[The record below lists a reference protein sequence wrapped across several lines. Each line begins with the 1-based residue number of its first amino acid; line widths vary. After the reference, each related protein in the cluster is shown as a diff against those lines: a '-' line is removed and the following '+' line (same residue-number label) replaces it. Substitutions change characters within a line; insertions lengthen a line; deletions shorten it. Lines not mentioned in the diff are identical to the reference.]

1 MKRWMLLSL
10 LPLLLV
16 CLASFWLVSPILKA
30 LPSRYVAR
38 LPEPIQALG
47 EREHVEVLPTA
58 QVAAMDSTALLGDV
72 PAATQPPPATV
83 TPQPT
88 VTPVQVATAA
98 ESEGESAKPLPTP
111 LPSPAPQATSIPIPP
126 AARISGI
133 DFMFQDWNNCGPATL
148 AMALSY
154 FGLGVTQQDTARVMK
169 PNPEDRNVSPAEMAD
184 YVNENT
190 EFRAV
195 SRTNGTLDTLR
206 RLLAHGH
213 PVIVEVGID
222 PPGDYTWMGWYG
234 HYLLAVAYD
243 DATGQVWV
251 YDSWFGTSE
260 VPGEN
265 ATVDGRV
272 ISYEELDDRW
282 LQFNRNYVALFRPE
296 EATQIAELIGPDMQ
310 EDVMWRN
317 AFARVQQEL
326 RANTANAYLW
336 FDLGTIHNALGEYDK
351 AAAAYDQARA
361 IGLPWRMLWYQFGP
375 FEAYLQMGRYDDV
388 ILLADVTLQDRPYFE
403 ESFYYKGLALAAS
416 GRLPEAR
423 ENLERAVA
431 FNPGFTAAVTAL
443 ADLD

>member
-1 MKRWMLLSL
+1 MKRWMLLSI

-16 CLASFWLVSPILKA
+16 CIASFWLVSPILKA

-58 QVAAMDSTALLGDV
+58 QAAAADSTALLGDLQTV
-72 PAATQPPPATV
+72 TQPPPATI
-83 TPQPT
+83 TPEPT
-88 VTPVQVATAA
+88 ITPVQALTTAGN
-98 ESEGESAKPLPTP
+98 ENDDSKSLPTP
-111 LPSPAPQATSIPIPP
+111 LPSATPSATSIPVPP
-126 AARISGI
+126 SARIEGI
-133 DFMFQDWNNCGPATL
+133 AFQFQDWNNCGPATL

-154 FGLGVTQQDTARVMK
+154 FGLEVTQQDTARVMK
-169 PNPEDRNVSPAEMAD
+169 PSPEDRNVSPQEMAD
-184 YVNENT
+184 YVNEHS
-190 EFRAV
+190 EFQAISRA
-195 SRTNGTLDTLR
+195 NGTLDIIR

-222 PPGDYTWMGWYG
+222 PPGDYAWMGWYG
-234 HYLLAVAYD
+234 HYLLVVAYD
-243 DATGQVWV
+243 DAAEQFWV

-265 ATVDGRV
+265 ATVEGRI
-272 ISYEELDDRW
+272 ISFDELDDRW

-296 EATQIAELIGPDMQ
+296 EATQVAELIGPDMQ
-310 EDVMWRN
+310 DDVMWQA
-317 AFARVQQEL
+317 AFERVQQEL
-326 RANTANAYLW
+326 RANTANAFLW
-336 FDLGTIHNALGEYDK
+336 FNLGTIHNALGEYDD

-375 FEAYLQMGRYDDV
+375 FEAYYQIGRYEDV

-416 GRLPEAR
+416 GQLPAAR
-423 ENLERAVA
+423 DNLERAIA
-431 FNPGFTAAVTAL
+431 FNPGFTAAANAL